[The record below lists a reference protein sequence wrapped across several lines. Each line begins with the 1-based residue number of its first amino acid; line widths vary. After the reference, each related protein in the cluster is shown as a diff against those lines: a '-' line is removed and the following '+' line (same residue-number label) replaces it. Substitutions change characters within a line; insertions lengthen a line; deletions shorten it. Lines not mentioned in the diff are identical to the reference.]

1 ARAGVH
7 CSKCGAGAALRMMY
21 IHAVAALIAFSCVL
35 KETESWGY
43 KNGILHNSIWLEQAA
58 GVYHRESRKGR
69 YQLTYKEA
77 KAVCKFEG
85 GSLASYDQL
94 EAARQIGFH
103 VCAAGWFDKGRVGY
117 PIVKPGANCGYG
129 KVGIID
135 YGYRLNKSEKWDV
148 YCYNPNSKE
157 CGGVH
162 TDQEKFLQSPG
173 FPDEYPDEQ
182 ICYWHI
188 RVRYGQ
194 RIRLQFLDLDIEDD
208 VDCISDYLE
217 IYDSYDDVSGFAGR
231 YCGDELPED
240 FLSTVMESCVDV
252 RMMATVPMSSSS
264 LLPLLGTLE
273 DDAAGVSEQTDAYL
287 TIANRLS
294 GEDGRQFF
302 PLIVKHFSRLG
313 KAFQTHIS
321 SENEELS
328 QAALQALGFCV
339 FNTHIV
345 SGIPANF
352 AEEILL
358 ALCALVL
365 KSTDKNTC
373 TRALWVISKQNFP
386 SEVVAKKTPEILKT
400 LEALQTKDIQSVL
413 TDHESLNV
421 VIKLLEQA
429 PVQMGEGAVLWIK
442 LVVPLVVHSASKV
455 RLRAAA
461 ALEMGMPLLLEKQQE
476 VAAIVEPMMSSKLIP
491 EMQKLFSTKNES
503 NVLKLWPLFVKLLG
517 KLLHKGGA
525 FINSLLY
532 LEELGFRSSSP
543 SIKKIA
549 FLAWKSLIDNFALN
563 PDILCSSKRLKLLM
577 QPLSSILVRTEALL
591 LTKLEVWWYLVV
603 KLGPNLSTNFEQVGV
618 PLLLNTLPPDASLV
632 SPTTPAR
639 NTSQSNGIGL
649 VTPKPGGPSC
659 SSPGSSSHLSLNSSV
674 STPQSYSSIQLL
686 GLEMLLHY
694 FLGSQASAA
703 AAKSSLLLSLE
714 PLTHNLLT
722 SHSFFSKHSSTLI
735 SAVRDGFISVGKD
748 APEALLRLIWTSLV
762 GHVNTTIEATGNKKE
777 RQGSEVLTLLLQAL
791 QSIVSSEALPAPR
804 ALALLEA
811 TVKAIP
817 QKVLGSAAYQV
828 ANMDVLNGTP
838 ALFLIVLFYKSSMLS
853 SFVTYEGFFVCLE
866 TLVRC
871 GLCGPTSPLA
881 FGESVLGTVSGSVQA
896 VENKEHLWRM
906 WSVVVNPLTDTITQT
921 NEVNQGDALEHN
933 FSAMHSALMFP
944 ITHLLPGSVLT
955 QMTQKTMLST
965 WSRLYK
971 AFARCSALVATAEE
985 NVCCE
990 ELCSKISSALDGE
1003 ALKNLSTLEAVA
1015 NMLLSIIENVDFS
1028 PFTPQFQQKM
1038 KSPHTPLGWVRKRNK
1053 ALGNLSTFH
1062 MLLVQCL
1069 EVFLTLVSS
1078 EENSAV
1084 LSGIGTMLFSIMS
1097 ILFTNL
1103 ALPTVI
1109 QESVASLS
1117 KPLALLYGQFG
1128 SSEGEQSKTHSLLAS
1143 KLEKLVGDVFGTLQ
1157 TRSAL
1162 QYDDELLEIL
1172 SPLLCVLFQHKS
1184 KHIRS
1189 VMTQFWNATFG
1200 NAIVLTY
1207 PDSLRPVL
1215 SQAKQKS
1222 PLILPGFQAVENSED
1237 FSGQCSSECSQLDTK
1252 ISGIMVTSVGKRDSL
1267 LVRAADLKER
1277 SSGTPSKPV
1286 SVKLDFGSPKP
1297 PRKEVLEEEAS
1308 VDFVFIPPEAKERVL
1323 TEHQKEVK
1331 RIKRVDIPAMYN
1343 NLDASLD
1350 TTVFTQFTQSQEESM
1365 DKLPTQEQAETKE
1378 INTTEEKDLK
1388 DKASYVI
1395 DQKVQDNINPDTA
1408 AQDKATNEAKETTE
1422 VPPSLD
1428 VTVSDASELH
1438 DSASHKESQSPNVS
1452 SSSDMI
1458 SGTPPKPSSRRQS
1471 FITLEKYVEGRPANS
1486 PGVTKFTGPLSRTC
1500 SQEPQKSQN
1509 DTKLPSPSSYSQPET
1524 GKEGSKESAAN
1535 ITQDS
1540 TNQADGKNLE
1550 IKAELKSVA
1559 KCPSEGTEDEDN
1571 VIPDTQNQELNEA
1584 VNPGSKSSDKPG
1596 VEVNTEMASPG
1607 GESEV
1612 FVASQDSSPVEPRRS
1627 GRRRN
1632 RPVLPGEESDQESK
1646 SKKKPPVN
1654 ALTSNDAQKST
1665 SVKKTDLVS
1674 TRTRRS
1680 RVHEENM
1687 SESGK
1692 QQNLEEKDSP
1702 SVPTTGSSQG
1712 RSRSRSR
1719 EVKQTE
1725 PTTPLS
1731 QTDDKRE
1738 SALHHSDNQT
1748 HSRPVRRTRLSNAN
1762 ADVSDKKTN
1771 SQESSPGGVSKH
1783 ADSSAS
1789 DADNQSPARPRR
1801 ARRSEAAEAQNKGKP
1816 GQVSDPSHAQTPTP
1830 TKVKLGR
1837 WKKAEEENSECSQ
1850 GNENSELQDNSQ
1862 GRGKYR
1868 TRRSSQVLLASGE
1881 NSESDASDTRDGQR
1895 SKRARRHRSSE
1906 ITPSTVISESI
1917 PVDML
1922 DKKDDRLSVPMDM
1935 SKNEPEA
1942 CLVVS
1947 PLKEIKDIHDSDDK
1961 VEAPVEDVQANEHY
1975 TSAVK
1980 ATDEQQSD
1988 KDSKMQ
1994 TDSDKEESVNTLLE
2008 ERTVENKALPS
2019 SQNSQQV
2026 AGKVELKSPKLRTC
2040 PHVKKGRGRR
2050 RSTNCNCLQVGN
2062 TPSKEECS
2070 NLQDVQDFKE
2080 NMVLLESSS
2089 LPCEAELN
2097 SISPVLPEKECVAL
2111 QDDSPAVTNV
2121 QSSPSLPILTEAEVP
2136 AESLM
2141 EKPNE
2146 SISQIAD
2153 VNEISTQAEE
2163 QHKENIDDPEN
2174 KHEEKEQERTFSV
2187 DKSSQEQPQEG
2198 PGAPDISPSPSQP
2211 VEDKPVYPEQSESPV
2226 SQEEMVHSGEKT
2238 EMPEKEEPVP
2248 ELEGAVTALPEGTEL
2263 DRMPQGEG
2271 DDGEATQIDNLQPET
2286 ALPCEASVPPQ
2297 TASTEACLDSPPK
2310 QKPSDSLCRNTDVRD
2325 SPSNSVTRGVWS
2337 PSASPS
2343 TSILKKGQKRQCEED
2358 TPSPLIKSRR
2368 VSFANP
2374 IYQQE
2379 LADDIDRRSPVIR
2392 TSSPKSKAVG
2402 QPKYITTPTKGL
2414 LSLSPRNLRSPGYR
2428 SSKKCLISEM
2438 SQEPRPILKDC
2449 VYPALVC
2456 CSTPVEA
2463 VLPQISSSMWPR
2475 GFGQL
2480 VRARNIKT
2488 VGDLSALS
2496 PNEIK
2501 LLPIRSPKVSNLKKA
2516 LKTYH
2521 EQQRK
2526 GRPDDLKSFDEM
2538 EKMTSESEDTP
2549 AAPNQ
2554 EEDQMPGDGQE
2565 VLSSEV
2571 PSTVEQ
2577 EQEPVPVDLLSD
2589 VAALGS
2595 RLTHEE
2601 LGRCSP
2607 RELGLMHEQLS
2618 GMMRSIVDHLQSRLI
2633 GNLEDSL
2640 S

>member
-1 ARAGVH
+1 
-7 CSKCGAGAALRMMY
+7 MY
-21 IHAVAALIAFSCVL
+21 
-35 KETESWGY
+35 
-43 KNGILHNSIWLEQAA
+43 
-58 GVYHRESRKGR
+58 
-69 YQLTYKEA
+69 
-77 KAVCKFEG
+77 
-85 GSLASYDQL
+85 
-94 EAARQIGFH
+94 
-103 VCAAGWFDKGRVGY
+103 
-117 PIVKPGANCGYG
+117 
-129 KVGIID
+129 
-135 YGYRLNKSEKWDV
+135 
-148 YCYNPNSKE
+148 
-157 CGGVH
+157 
-162 TDQEKFLQSPG
+162 
-173 FPDEYPDEQ
+173 
-182 ICYWHI
+182 
-188 RVRYGQ
+188 
-194 RIRLQFLDLDIEDD
+194 
-208 VDCISDYLE
+208 
-217 IYDSYDDVSGFAGR
+217 
-231 YCGDELPED
+231 
-240 FLSTVMESCVDV
+240 V

-273 DDAAGVSEQTDAYL
+273 DNAAGVSEQTDAYL

-321 SENEELS
+321 SQNEELS

-339 FNTHIV
+339 FNTNIV

-386 SEVVAKKTPEILKT
+386 AEVVAKKTPEILKT
-400 LEALQTKDIQSVL
+400 LEALQKKNIQSVL

-429 PVQMGEGAVLWIK
+429 PVLMGEGAVLWIK
-442 LVVPLVVHSASKV
+442 IVIPLVVHPASKV

-461 ALEMGMPLLLEKQQE
+461 ALEMGMPHLLEKQQE

-549 FLAWKSLIDNFALN
+549 FIAWKSLIDNFALN

-603 KLGPNLSTNFEQVGV
+603 KLGPNLSANFEQIGV
-618 PLLLNTLPPDASLV
+618 PLLLSTLPPDASLV
-632 SPTTPAR
+632 PPATPAR
-639 NTSQSNGIGL
+639 STSQSNGVGL
-649 VTPKPGGPSC
+649 VTPKPGVPSC
-659 SSPGSSSHLSLNSSV
+659 SSPGASSRLSLNSSV
-674 STPQSYSSIQLL
+674 SIPQSYTSIQLL

-703 AAKSSLLLSLE
+703 AAKNSLQLSLE
-714 PLTHNLLT
+714 PLTHSLLS

-735 SAVRDGFISVGKD
+735 TAVRDGFISVGKD
-748 APEALLRLIWTSLV
+748 APALLSLIWTSLV

-811 TVKAIP
+811 TVKALP

-838 ALFLIVLFYKSSMLS
+838 ALFLILLFYKSSMLS
-853 SFVTYEGFFVCLE
+853 SFVTDERFFVCLE
-866 TLVRC
+866 TLVSC

-881 FGESVLGTVSGSVQA
+881 FGESVLGTVSGSVEA

-933 FSAMHSALMFP
+933 FSAIHSALMFP
-944 ITHLLPGSVLT
+944 ITHLLSGSSLP

-971 AFARCSALVATAEE
+971 AFALCSALVATAEE

-990 ELCSKISSALDGE
+990 ELCARISAALDGE
-1003 ALKNLSTLEAVA
+1003 ALKSLSTLDAVV
-1015 NMLLSIIENVDFS
+1015 NILLSIIENVDFS

-1053 ALGNLSTFH
+1053 ALGNLSHFH
-1062 MLLVQCL
+1062 VLLVWSL
-1069 EVFLTLVSS
+1069 EVFLTLASS

-1084 LSGIGTMLFSIMS
+1084 LSGICAMLSSIIS
-1097 ILFTNL
+1097 LLFTNI

-1109 QESVASLS
+1109 QESLASLT
-1117 KPLALLYGQFG
+1117 KPLALLYGQVG
-1128 SSEGEQSKTHSLLAS
+1128 SSEGEQSKTHSVLGS
-1143 KLEKLVGDVFGTLQ
+1143 KLEKLVGDVLGTLQ

-1172 SPLLCVLFQHKS
+1172 SPLLCVLFQHKN
-1184 KHIRS
+1184 KQVRS
-1189 VMTQFWNATFG
+1189 VVTQFWNATFG
-1200 NAIVLTY
+1200 NAVVLTY
-1207 PDSLRPVL
+1207 PESLRPVL

-1222 PLILPGFQAVENSED
+1222 PLILPGFQGVETSED
-1237 FSGQCSSECSQLDTK
+1237 FSGQSSSECSQLDTK
-1252 ISGIMVTSVGKRDSL
+1252 ISGMMVTSVGKRDSL
-1267 LVRAADLKER
+1267 LTRAAELKER
-1277 SSGTPSKPV
+1277 SSETPSKPV

-1308 VDFVFIPPEAKERVL
+1308 VDFVFIPPETKERVL

-1331 RIKRVDIPAMYN
+1331 RTKRVDIPAMYN

-1350 TTVFTQFTQSQEESM
+1350 TTVFTQYTQSQEESL
-1365 DKLPTQEQAETKE
+1365 DKLSTQEQAETKE
-1378 INTTEEKDLK
+1378 INVAEPKDLK
-1388 DKASYVI
+1388 DEASSVSN
-1395 DQKVQDNINPDTA
+1395 DQKVQDSISPDIV
-1408 AQDKATNEAKETTE
+1408 AQDKATNEADQTTE
-1422 VPPSLD
+1422 VPPSAD
-1428 VTVSDASELH
+1428 VSASDAGQLQ
-1438 DSASHKESQSPNVS
+1438 DFASPKGTQSPNTS
-1452 SSSDMI
+1452 GSSDVI
-1458 SGTPPKPSSRRQS
+1458 SGTPPKSSSRRQS
-1471 FITLEKYVEGRPANS
+1471 FITLEKYGEGRPARS
-1486 PGVTKFTGPLSRTC
+1486 PSVKKFTGPLSRISS
-1500 SQEPQKSQN
+1500 SQEPPKSQT
-1509 DTKLPSPSSYSQPET
+1509 DSKLLPLTSYSET
-1524 GKEGSKESAAN
+1524 EIGKDVPQESATD
-1535 ITQDS
+1535 IIQDS
-1540 TNQADGKNLE
+1540 TNQTVGQNLE
-1550 IKAELKSVA
+1550 MKTELKSVA
-1559 KCPSEGTEDEDN
+1559 ECPSEGTDD
-1571 VIPDTQNQELNEA
+1571 VIPDTQGQELNEE
-1584 VNPGSKSSDKPG
+1584 VDTSNKSLDKSS
-1596 VEVNTEMASPG
+1596 VEMKTEIASPVEG
-1607 GESEV
+1607 SEV
-1612 FVASQDSSPVEPRRS
+1612 SVASQASSPVEPRRS
-1627 GRRRN
+1627 GRRRS

-1646 SKKKPPVN
+1646 SKQPKKAPVN
-1654 ALTSNDAQKST
+1654 ASSPSNDAQKST
-1665 SVKKTDLVS
+1665 PAKKTDILP

-1680 RVHEENM
+1680 KVHEEKLN
-1687 SESGK
+1687 ESGK
-1692 QQNLEEKDSP
+1692 LQNSEHKDEQKDSEVP
-1702 SVPTTGSSQG
+1702 SLAPTTSSLHG
-1712 RSRSRSR
+1712 RSRSRSK
-1719 EVKQTE
+1719 EANETE
-1725 PTTPLS
+1725 PSVEKHSPSS
-1731 QTDDKRE
+1731 QMDDKD
-1738 SALHHSDNQT
+1738 SPLNQSDSQS
-1748 HSRPVRRTRLSNAN
+1748 HSRPVRWTRATNAN
-1762 ADVSDKKTN
+1762 VDASDKRPRVEN
-1771 SQESSPGGVSKH
+1771 SQGDSPAGISKQV
-1783 ADSSAS
+1783 DSSAP
-1789 DADNQSPARPRR
+1789 DADSQSPGRPRR
-1801 ARRSEAAEAQNKGKP
+1801 ARRSEAADAQNKDKTGL
-1816 GQVSDPSHAQTPTP
+1816 GNEQVSDLSHAQTPTP
-1830 TKVKLGR
+1830 VKGKLGR
-1837 WKKAEEENSECSQ
+1837 RKRAEEETSNISKGTTPSDSVNSECSQ
-1850 GNENSELQDNSQ
+1850 GNEIESQDSSQ

-1868 TRRSSQVLLASGE
+1868 TRRSSQALLASVE
-1881 NSESDASDTRDGQR
+1881 NLEPDGPDIRDGQR
-1895 SKRARRHRSSE
+1895 SKRARGHKSSE
-1906 ITPSTVISESI
+1906 MMPSTVINENAPGVMLGKEDVDIPSI
-1917 PVDML
+1917 P
-1922 DKKDDRLSVPMDM
+1922 MDTC
-1935 SKNEPEA
+1935 KNESEA
-1942 CLVVS
+1942 CLGVGTLNEVQDAH
-1947 PLKEIKDIHDSDDK
+1947 KADDK
-1961 VEAPVEDVQANEHY
+1961 DEAPVAEDQASEHCI
-1975 TSAVK
+1975 SDVK
-1980 ATDEQQSD
+1980 STDGEQQSD
-1988 KDSKMQ
+1988 KDSNMQ
-1994 TDSDKEESVNTLLE
+1994 TDSDKESSVNAVLE
-2008 ERTVENKALPS
+2008 ESAVEKETLP
-2019 SQNSQQV
+2019 SQNSLQQP
-2026 AGKVELKSPKLRTC
+2026 AKVELKAPKLHSC
-2040 PHVKKGRGRR
+2040 PHRSRRGRR
-2050 RSTNCNCLQVGN
+2050 RSTNCNCLQVGS
-2062 TPSKEECS
+2062 TPSKEQCS
-2070 NLQDVQDFKE
+2070 NSQDVQDLKE
-2080 NMVLLESSS
+2080 NEVLLESSS
-2089 LPCEAELN
+2089 LPPEPDLN
-2097 SISPVLPEKECVAL
+2097 SIASVLPEKESVAL
-2111 QDDSPAVTNV
+2111 QDDGHDVTNV
-2121 QSSPSLPILTEAEVP
+2121 QCSPSLPSLTEAEVST
-2136 AESLM
+2136 ESLV
-2141 EKPNE
+2141 EKQNE
-2146 SISQIAD
+2146 SLSQFSDA
-2153 VNEISTQAEE
+2153 NEGTTQAEE
-2163 QHKENIDDPEN
+2163 RHKNNVDDTED
-2174 KHEEKEQERTFSV
+2174 KHEEKEQISSESTF
-2187 DKSSQEQPQEG
+2187 SQEQPQEG
-2198 PGAPDISPSPSQP
+2198 PGEPGASPSHSQP
-2211 VEDKPVYPEQSESPV
+2211 VEDKPVYQEQSESPV
-2226 SQEEMVHSGEKT
+2226 SQEEMAHTGEKI
-2238 EMPEKEEPVP
+2238 EMPEKQELVP
-2248 ELEGAVTALPEGTEL
+2248 ELDGAVTALPEGTEL
-2263 DRMPQGEG
+2263 DKTSHEEG
-2271 DDGEATQIDNLQPET
+2271 DDGEITQIDKDLQSET

-2297 TASTEACLDSPPK
+2297 TASEEACLDSPPK
-2310 QKPSDSLCRNTDVRD
+2310 EKSSDSLCRNTEARQ

-2343 TSILKKGQKRQCEED
+2343 TSILKKGQKRQFEED
-2358 TPSPLIKSRR
+2358 SPSPIIKSRR

-2414 LSLSPRNLRSPGYR
+2414 LTLSPRNLRSPGYK

-2438 SQEPRPILKDC
+2438 SQEPQPIPKDC

-2526 GRPDDLKSFDEM
+2526 VRPDDLKSFDEM
-2538 EKMTSESEDTP
+2538 EKMTSEPEETT

-2554 EEDQMPGDGQE
+2554 EQDQTPGDGQE
-2565 VLSSEV
+2565 VIS
-2571 PSTVEQ
+2571 STVEQ
-2577 EQEPVPVDLLSD
+2577 KQEEPVPVELLSD

-2601 LGRCSP
+2601 LSRCSP
-2607 RELGLMHEQLS
+2607 RELGLLHEELG
-2618 GMMRSIVDHLQSRLI
+2618 GMMRSIVNHLQSRLVS
-2633 GNLEDSL
+2633 NLEDSL

>member
-1 ARAGVH
+1 
-7 CSKCGAGAALRMMY
+7 
-21 IHAVAALIAFSCVL
+21 
-35 KETESWGY
+35 
-43 KNGILHNSIWLEQAA
+43 
-58 GVYHRESRKGR
+58 
-69 YQLTYKEA
+69 
-77 KAVCKFEG
+77 
-85 GSLASYDQL
+85 
-94 EAARQIGFH
+94 
-103 VCAAGWFDKGRVGY
+103 
-117 PIVKPGANCGYG
+117 
-129 KVGIID
+129 
-135 YGYRLNKSEKWDV
+135 
-148 YCYNPNSKE
+148 
-157 CGGVH
+157 
-162 TDQEKFLQSPG
+162 
-173 FPDEYPDEQ
+173 
-182 ICYWHI
+182 
-188 RVRYGQ
+188 
-194 RIRLQFLDLDIEDD
+194 
-208 VDCISDYLE
+208 
-217 IYDSYDDVSGFAGR
+217 
-231 YCGDELPED
+231 
-240 FLSTVMESCVDV
+240 
-252 RMMATVPMSSSS
+252 MMATVPMSSSS

-273 DDAAGVSEQTDAYL
+273 DVAAGVSEQTDAYL

-321 SENEELS
+321 SENEELR

-339 FNTHIV
+339 FSTHIV

-358 ALCALVL
+358 TLCALVL

-373 TRALWVISKQNFP
+373 TRALWVISKQNF
-386 SEVVAKKTPEILKT
+386 SAEVVAKKTPEILKT

-442 LVVPLVVHSASKV
+442 LIVPLVVHSASKV

-476 VAAIVEPMMSSKLIP
+476 VAALVEPMMSSKLIP

-517 KLLHKGGA
+517 KMLHKGGA

-603 KLGPNLSTNFEQVGV
+603 KLGPNLSANFEQVGV
-618 PLLLNTLPPDASLV
+618 PLLLSTLPPDASLV
-632 SPTTPAR
+632 SPATPAR

-659 SSPGSSSHLSLNSSV
+659 SSPGASSHLSLNSSV
-674 STPQSYSSIQLL
+674 STPLSYASIQLL

-703 AAKSSLLLSLE
+703 AAKNNLQLNLE

-762 GHVNTTIEATGNKKE
+762 GHVNTTIEAAGNKKE

-838 ALFLIVLFYKSSMLS
+838 ALFLILLFYKSSMLS

-866 TLVRC
+866 TLVTC

-881 FGESVLGTVSGSVQA
+881 FGESVLGTVSGSVES
-896 VENKEHLWRM
+896 VENREHLWRM

-933 FSAMHSALMFP
+933 FSAIHSALMFP
-944 ITHLLPGSVLT
+944 ITHLLPGSGLP

-990 ELCSKISSALDGE
+990 ELCARISSALDSE
-1003 ALKNLSTLEAVA
+1003 ALKNLSTLDAVA
-1015 NMLLSIIENVDFS
+1015 NILMSIVENVDFS

-1038 KSPHTPLGWVRKRNK
+1038 KSPHTPLRWVRKRNK

-1062 MLLVQCL
+1062 ALFVQSL
-1069 EVFLTLVSS
+1069 EVFITLASS
-1078 EENSAV
+1078 EANSIV
-1084 LSGIGTMLFSIMS
+1084 LSGIGTMLFSIVS
-1097 ILFTNL
+1097 ILFTNIS
-1103 ALPTVI
+1103 LPTVI
-1109 QESVASLS
+1109 KELLASLT
-1117 KPLALLYGQFG
+1117 KLLALLYGPVV
-1128 SSEGEQSKTHSLLAS
+1128 SSEGQQSKTHTMLAF
-1143 KLEKLVGDVFGTLQ
+1143 KLEKLVGDVFGILQ
-1157 TRSAL
+1157 TRSAV
-1162 QYDDELLEIL
+1162 QYNDELLEIL
-1172 SPLLCVLFQHKS
+1172 SPLLCVLFQNKS

-1189 VMTQFWNATFG
+1189 VMTQFWNGTFG
-1200 NAIVLTY
+1200 NALVLTY

-1215 SQAKQKS
+1215 NQAKQKS
-1222 PLILPGFQAVENSED
+1222 PLILPGFRSVDNSED
-1237 FSGQCSSECSQLDTK
+1237 FSGQCSSEGSQLDTK
-1252 ISGIMVTSVGKRDSL
+1252 ISGMMVTSVGKRESL
-1267 LVRAADLKER
+1267 LTRAAVLQER

-1297 PRKEVLEEEAS
+1297 PHKEVLEEEAS

-1331 RIKRVDIPAMYN
+1331 RTKRVDIPAMYN

-1350 TTVFTQFTQSQEESM
+1350 TTVFTQYTQSQEESM
-1365 DKLPTQEQAETKE
+1365 DKLPTQEQAEAKE
-1378 INTTEEKDLK
+1378 IDMTDAQDLK

-1395 DQKVQDNINPDTA
+1395 DDERVQNNINPDLA
-1408 AQDKATNEAKETTE
+1408 AQEKATNEENQTTE
-1422 VPPSLD
+1422 VLSSLD
-1428 VTVSDASELH
+1428 VTAADAGEH
-1438 DSASHKESQSPNVS
+1438 QDSESQSPNVS

-1471 FITLEKYVEGRPANS
+1471 FITLEKYGEDRPANS
-1486 PGVTKFTGPLSRTC
+1486 PSVTKFTGPLSRTSF

-1509 DTKLPSPSSYSQPET
+1509 DSNLPSPSSYSQPET
-1524 GKEGSKESAAN
+1524 GNEVSKESAAN
-1535 ITQDS
+1535 ITEDS
-1540 TNQADGKNLE
+1540 TNKSDGLE
-1550 IKAELKSVA
+1550 IEAELNSVA
-1559 KCPSEGTEDEDN
+1559 TCPSEGTEED
-1571 VIPDTQNQELNEA
+1571 VIPDTQNQELTEVA
-1584 VNPGSKSSDKPG
+1584 DPDKSLDKFSVKG
-1596 VEVNTEMASPG
+1596 NMEIASPG
-1607 GESEV
+1607 RKSEV

-1627 GRRRN
+1627 GRRRSK
-1632 RPVLPGEESDQESK
+1632 PVLPGEVSDQESK
-1646 SKKKPPVN
+1646 STKKLSVN
-1654 ALTSNDAQKST
+1654 ASTLNDAQKPA
-1665 SVKKTDLVS
+1665 SVKNNLP

-1680 RVHEENM
+1680 RVHEENK
-1687 SESGK
+1687 SESVK
-1692 QQNLEEKDSP
+1692 LQNLEQKDERSDSQVP
-1702 SVPTTGSSQG
+1702 SLAITNSSRG
-1712 RSRSRSR
+1712 RKSRSK
-1719 EVKQTE
+1719 EVTKTE
-1725 PTTPLS
+1725 QSPLS
-1731 QTDDKRE
+1731 SSDDKE
-1738 SALHHSDNQT
+1738 SSPLNQSHSQS
-1748 HSRPVRRTRLSNAN
+1748 HGRPVRRTRLSNVN
-1762 ADVSDKKTN
+1762 ADVSDKTQRVEN
-1771 SQESSPGGVSKH
+1771 SQEDSPGSVSKH
-1783 ADSSAS
+1783 MDSSAS
-1789 DADNQSPARPRR
+1789 DADSQSPARPRR
-1801 ARRSEAAEAQNKGKP
+1801 ARRAEAAEAQNKEKP
-1816 GQVSDPSHAQTPTP
+1816 GLRNEQVCDPSHAQTPTT

-1837 WKKAEEENSECSQ
+1837 RKKANEENSECSQ
-1850 GNENSELQDNSQ
+1850 GNDLSELQDNSQ

-1868 TRRSSQVLLASGE
+1868 TRRSSQALLASGE
-1881 NSESDASDTRDGQR
+1881 NSESDASDTRDGQKP
-1895 SKRARRHRSSE
+1895 KRARGYKSPE
-1906 ITPSTVISESI
+1906 ITTSAVITENAHVDVLGKEDEGSI
-1917 PVDML
+1917 
-1922 DKKDDRLSVPMDM
+1922 SVPMDVP
-1935 SKNEPEA
+1935 KNEPEA
-1942 CLVVS
+1942 CLVVG
-1947 PLKEIKDIHDSDDK
+1947 PLNDIQDVHEADDK
-1961 VEAPVEDVQANEHY
+1961 VESPVAEIQANEHY
-1975 TSAVK
+1975 TSDVK
-1980 ATDEQQSD
+1980 SADDEQQSD
-1988 KDSKMQ
+1988 SKMKMDSDKKESVITVLEERTVVNEALPSSQNSLQSDSKMQ
-1994 TDSDKEESVNTLLE
+1994 MDSDKEESVNAVLE
-2008 ERTVENKALPS
+2008 ERTVVTEALPS
-2019 SQNSQQV
+2019 SQNSLQLAQN
-2026 AGKVELKSPKLRTC
+2026 VEVKSLKPRKC
-2040 PHVKKGRGRR
+2040 PHSKRSRWRR
-2050 RSTNCNCLQVGN
+2050 QSTNCKCLQAGS
-2062 TPSKEECS
+2062 TPSKEESS
-2070 NLQDVQDFKE
+2070 NSQDVQNITE
-2080 NMVLLESSS
+2080 NMVQLESSS
-2089 LPCEAELN
+2089 LPPEALSN
-2097 SISPVLPEKECVAL
+2097 SITSVLPEKESVVL
-2111 QDDSPAVTNV
+2111 QDNCPTVANA
-2121 QSSPSLPILTEAEVP
+2121 QSSPSLPVFTEAEVP
-2136 AESLM
+2136 AVSLV

-2146 SISQIAD
+2146 SISQFSD
-2153 VNEISTQAEE
+2153 VIDDAREAEE
-2163 QHKENIDDPEN
+2163 CSKDTVDDTEN
-2174 KHEEKEQERTFSV
+2174 KHEETKQDKNVSK
-2187 DKSSQEQPQEG
+2187 DKSTQEQPQED
-2198 PGAPDISPSPSQP
+2198 PGAPEVSPSPSQS
-2211 VEDKPVYPEQSESPV
+2211 VEDKPIYQEQSESPV
-2226 SQEEMVHSGEKT
+2226 SQEEIVHSREET
-2238 EMPEKEEPVP
+2238 EVPEKEELVP
-2248 ELEGAVTALPEGTEL
+2248 ELEGAITALPEGTEL
-2263 DRMPQGEG
+2263 DRFPQEEG
-2271 DDGEATQIDNLQPET
+2271 DDGEATQIDNDLQPET
-2286 ALPCEASVPPQ
+2286 VLPCEASVPLQ
-2297 TASTEACLDSPPK
+2297 TALSEACLDSPPK
-2310 QKPSDSLCRNTDVRD
+2310 EKSLDSLCSNTEARQ

-2343 TSILKKGQKRQCEED
+2343 TSILKKGLKRQCEED

-2414 LSLSPRNLRSPGYR
+2414 SLSPRNLRTPGYK

-2438 SQEPRPILKDC
+2438 SQEPRPIPKDC

-2463 VLPQISSSMWPR
+2463 VLPQISSAMWPR

-2516 LKTYH
+2516 LKTYY

-2526 GRPDDLKSFDEM
+2526 GRPDDLKSFDVM
-2538 EKMTSESEDTP
+2538 EKMTSEPEETP
-2549 AAPNQ
+2549 AAPN
-2554 EEDQMPGDGQE
+2554 EEDQVSGDGQE
-2565 VLSSEV
+2565 ILSSEM

-2577 EQEPVPVDLLSD
+2577 KQEEPMPVDLLSD

-2595 RLTHEE
+2595 RLTHNE
-2601 LGRCSP
+2601 LSRCSP
-2607 RELGLMHEQLS
+2607 MELGLMHEQLS
-2618 GMMRSIVDHLQSRLI
+2618 GMMRNIVDHLQSRLVS
-2633 GNLEDSL
+2633 NLEDSL

>member
-1 ARAGVH
+1 
-7 CSKCGAGAALRMMY
+7 
-21 IHAVAALIAFSCVL
+21 
-35 KETESWGY
+35 
-43 KNGILHNSIWLEQAA
+43 
-58 GVYHRESRKGR
+58 
-69 YQLTYKEA
+69 
-77 KAVCKFEG
+77 
-85 GSLASYDQL
+85 
-94 EAARQIGFH
+94 
-103 VCAAGWFDKGRVGY
+103 
-117 PIVKPGANCGYG
+117 
-129 KVGIID
+129 
-135 YGYRLNKSEKWDV
+135 
-148 YCYNPNSKE
+148 
-157 CGGVH
+157 
-162 TDQEKFLQSPG
+162 
-173 FPDEYPDEQ
+173 
-182 ICYWHI
+182 
-188 RVRYGQ
+188 
-194 RIRLQFLDLDIEDD
+194 
-208 VDCISDYLE
+208 
-217 IYDSYDDVSGFAGR
+217 
-231 YCGDELPED
+231 
-240 FLSTVMESCVDV
+240 
-252 RMMATVPMSSSS
+252 MMATVSMSSSS

-302 PLIVKHFSRLG
+302 PLIVKHFPRLG

-339 FNTHIV
+339 FNTNIV

-358 ALCALVL
+358 VLCALVL
-365 KSTDKNTC
+365 KTTDKNTC
-373 TRALWVISKQNFP
+373 TRALWVVSKQNFP
-386 SEVVAKKTPEILKT
+386 AEVVAKKTPELLKT

-429 PVQMGEGAVLWIK
+429 PVPMSEGAVLWIK
-442 LVVPLVVHSASKV
+442 LVIPLVVHPASKV
-455 RLRAAA
+455 RLRAAT

-549 FLAWKSLIDNFALN
+549 FIAWKSLIDNFALN

-603 KLGPNLSTNFEQVGV
+603 KLGPNLSANFEQVGV
-618 PLLLNTLPPDASLV
+618 PLLLSTLPPDASLV
-632 SPTTPAR
+632 SSATSAR
-639 NTSQSNGIGL
+639 STSQSNGLGL
-649 VTPKPGGPSC
+649 GTPKPAVPSC
-659 SSPGSSSHLSLNSSV
+659 SSPGATSRLSLNSSM
-674 STPQSYSSIQLL
+674 SIPQSYSSIQLL

-694 FLGSQASAA
+694 FLGSQACAA
-703 AAKSSLLLSLE
+703 AAKNSLQLSLE
-714 PLTHNLLT
+714 PLTHNLLS

-748 APEALLRLIWTSLV
+748 APEALLSLIWTSLV
-762 GHVNTTIEATGNKKE
+762 GHVNTTIEAVGNKKE

-811 TVKAIP
+811 TLKTIP

-838 ALFLIVLFYKSSMLS
+838 ALFLILLFFKSSMLS
-853 SFVTYEGFFVCLE
+853 SFVTDERFFVCLE
-866 TLVRC
+866 TLVSC

-881 FGESVLGTVSGSVQA
+881 FGESVLGTVSGSVEA

-933 FSAMHSALMFP
+933 FSAIHSALMFP
-944 ITHLLPGSVLT
+944 VTHLLPGSGLP

-990 ELCSKISSALDGE
+990 ELCARISAALDGE
-1003 ALKNLSTLEAVA
+1003 ALKSLSTLDAVA
-1015 NMLLSIIENVDFS
+1015 NILLSIIESVDFS

-1053 ALGNLSTFH
+1053 ALGNLSNFH
-1062 MLLVQCL
+1062 VLLVQSL
-1069 EVFLTLVSS
+1069 EAFLTLASS
-1078 EENSAV
+1078 EESSAV
-1084 LSGIGTMLFSIMS
+1084 LSGIGTMLFSILS

-1109 QESVASLS
+1109 QESLASLT
-1117 KPLALLYGQFG
+1117 KPLALLYGQTG
-1128 SSEGEQSKTHSLLAS
+1128 SSEGEQSKTHSVLES
-1143 KLEKLVGDVFGTLQ
+1143 KLEKLVGDMLGTLQ
-1157 TRSAL
+1157 ARSTL
-1162 QYDDELLEIL
+1162 QYDDELLEVL

-1189 VMTQFWNATFG
+1189 VITQFWNVTFG
-1200 NAIVLTY
+1200 NALVLSY
-1207 PDSLRPVL
+1207 PENLRPVL
-1215 SQAKQKS
+1215 NQAKQKS

-1237 FSGQCSSECSQLDTK
+1237 FSGQCSSECSQLDPK
-1252 ISGIMVTSVGKRDSL
+1252 ISGMMVSSVGKRESL
-1267 LVRAADLKER
+1267 LTRAAELKER

-1297 PRKEVLEEEAS
+1297 QRKEVLEEEAS

-1331 RIKRVDIPAMYN
+1331 RTKRVDIPAMYN
-1343 NLDASLD
+1343 NLDVSLD
-1350 TTVFTQFTQSQEESM
+1350 TTVFTQYTQSQEESM
-1365 DKLPTQEQAETKE
+1365 DKLPTQDQAETKE
-1378 INTTEEKDLK
+1378 IKITEPKDLK
-1388 DKASYVI
+1388 AEASSVSD
-1395 DQKVQDNINPDTA
+1395 DQKVQDDITPDTV
-1408 AQDKATNEAKETTE
+1408 AQDKATNEANQNAEM
-1422 VPPSLD
+1422 PLSPD
-1428 VTVSDASELH
+1428 VTALDASELQ
-1438 DSASHKESQSPNVS
+1438 DSATHKESQSPNVS
-1452 SSSDMI
+1452 GSSDMI

-1471 FITLEKYVEGRPANS
+1471 FITLEKYGEGRPASS
-1486 PGVTKFTGPLSRTC
+1486 PSVSEFTGPLSRTSC
-1500 SQEPQKSQN
+1500 SQEPPKSQN
-1509 DTKLPSPSSYSQPET
+1509 DVKLPPPASYSQPEI
-1524 GKEGSKESAAN
+1524 GQEISKESAAN

-1540 TNQADGKNLE
+1540 TYQADGKNLE

-1559 KCPSEGTEDEDN
+1559 KCPSEGTEDEED
-1571 VIPDTQNQELNEA
+1571 VIPDTQTQELNEA
-1584 VNPGSKSSDKPG
+1584 VDAGNKSSDKDS
-1596 VEVNTEMASPG
+1596 VEVNTEIASPG
-1607 GESEV
+1607 RDSEV
-1612 FVASQDSSPVEPRRS
+1612 FAASQDSSQVEPRRS
-1627 GRRRN
+1627 GRRRS

-1646 SKKKPPVN
+1646 GKQQKKASVN
-1654 ALTSNDAQKST
+1654 ASASNDAQKST
-1665 SVKKTDLVS
+1665 PAKKTDILP

-1692 QQNLEEKDSP
+1692 MQNSEQKDEQKDSQ
-1702 SVPTTGSSQG
+1702 VTCLATTTSSSQG
-1712 RSRSRSR
+1712 RSKSRSK
-1719 EVKQTE
+1719 EVNQTE
-1725 PTTPLS
+1725 PSIEKQSPLS
-1731 QTDDKRE
+1731 QTDDKTE
-1738 SALHHSDNQT
+1738 SPLNQSDSQSHN
-1748 HSRPVRRTRLSNAN
+1748 RPVRRTRVTNAN
-1762 ADVSDKKTN
+1762 VEVSDKRQSGEN
-1771 SQESSPGGVSKH
+1771 SQGDSPAGVSKQV
-1783 ADSSAS
+1783 DSSAS
-1789 DADNQSPARPRR
+1789 DADGQSPGRLRR
-1801 ARRSEAAEAQNKGKP
+1801 SRRSEAAEAQNKDKP
-1816 GQVSDPSHAQTPTP
+1816 GLRNEQGSDPSNAQTQTP
-1830 TKVKLGR
+1830 AKGKVGR
-1837 WKKAEEENSECSQ
+1837 RKKAEEEMSNISKDTTPSGSVNSECSQ
-1850 GNENSELQDNSQ
+1850 GNESSELQDNSQ

-1868 TRRSSQVLLASGE
+1868 TRRSSQALLASVE
-1881 NSESDASDTRDGQR
+1881 NSESDGSDIRDGQR
-1895 SKRARRHRSSE
+1895 SKRARWYKSSE
-1906 ITPSTVISESI
+1906 LMPSTVINENA
-1917 PVDML
+1917 PGDML
-1922 DKKDDRLSVPMDM
+1922 GKEDADIPSVPMDV
-1935 SKNEPEA
+1935 SKNESEA
-1942 CLVVS
+1942 SLGVGTLNEVQD
-1947 PLKEIKDIHDSDDK
+1947 LHKADDK
-1961 VEAPVEDVQANEHY
+1961 DEVPVVEGLATEHY
-1975 TSAVK
+1975 ISEVKSAD
-1980 ATDEQQSD
+1980 DEQQSD
-1988 KDSKMQ
+1988 KHSKMQ
-1994 TDSDKEESVNTLLE
+1994 TDSDLETVNTVLE
-2008 ERTVENKALPS
+2008 ERAVEKETLPS
-2019 SQNSQQV
+2019 SQNSLQLPE
-2026 AGKVELKSPKLRTC
+2026 KVESKAPELHTC
-2040 PHVKKGRGRR
+2040 PHSGHSKRGRGRR
-2050 RSTNCNCLQVGN
+2050 RSTNCNCLQVSS
-2062 TPSKEECS
+2062 TPSKEQCS
-2070 NLQDVQDFKE
+2070 NSQDVQDLKE
-2080 NMVLLESSS
+2080 NKVLLESSS
-2089 LPCEAELN
+2089 LPTEAELN
-2097 SISPVLPEKECVAL
+2097 SITSVSPEKESVAL
-2111 QDDSPAVTNV
+2111 QDNCPDIANV
-2121 QSSPSLPILTEAEVP
+2121 QSSPSLPSLTEAEVP
-2136 AESLM
+2136 AESPV
-2141 EKPNE
+2141 EKHNE
-2146 SISQIAD
+2146 SVSQSSD
-2153 VNEISTQAEE
+2153 VKEATDQAEE
-2163 QHKENIDDPEN
+2163 HHKDNVDDTED
-2174 KHEEKEQERTFSV
+2174 KHEEKEQDPISSENTFS
-2187 DKSSQEQPQEG
+2187 QAQPQEG
-2198 PGAPDISPSPSQP
+2198 PSAPDASPSHSQP
-2211 VEDKPVYPEQSESPV
+2211 VEDKPICQEHSKSPV
-2226 SQEEMVHSGEKT
+2226 SQEEIVQSGDKI
-2238 EMPEKEEPVP
+2238 EMPEKEELVP
-2248 ELEGAVTALPEGTEL
+2248 ELDGAVTALPEGTEL
-2263 DRMPQGEG
+2263 DRTPLEEA
-2271 DDGEATQIDNLQPET
+2271 DDGEATQIDKDLQPET

-2297 TASTEACLDSPPK
+2297 TASAEACLDSPPK
-2310 QKPSDSLCRNTDVRD
+2310 QTSSDSLCRNAEVRQ
-2325 SPSNSVTRGVWS
+2325 SPSSSVTRGVWS

-2343 TSILKKGQKRQCEED
+2343 TSILKKGQKRPCEED
-2358 TPSPLIKSRR
+2358 SPSPLIKSRR

-2414 LSLSPRNLRSPGYR
+2414 LTLSPRNLRSPGYK

-2438 SQEPRPILKDC
+2438 SQESRPIPKDC
-2449 VYPALVC
+2449 VYPVLVC

-2496 PNEIK
+2496 PSEIK

-2538 EKMTSESEDTP
+2538 EKMTSELEETT
-2549 AAPNQ
+2549 AAPDQ
-2554 EEDQMPGDGQE
+2554 EEDQMSGEGQE
-2565 VLSSEV
+2565 VVSSEV

-2577 EQEPVPVDLLSD
+2577 KQEEPVPVELLSD

-2618 GMMRSIVDHLQSRLI
+2618 GMMRSIVDHLQSRLVS
-2633 GNLEDSL
+2633 NLEDSL

>member
-1 ARAGVH
+1 MYSFLILSNLVTPKENLNIFSSATSSSDSCLFLSSFILLDTARAGVH

-240 FLSTVMESCVDV
+240 FLSTGNVMTIKFLADSSVSAGGFKLLKKNMIIVIKIHLFLQDV

-1038 KSPHTPLGWVRKRNK
+1038 KSPRTPLGWVRKRNK

-1471 FITLEKYVEGRPANS
+1471 FITLEKYVE
-1486 PGVTKFTGPLSRTC
+1486 
-1500 SQEPQKSQN
+1500 
-1509 DTKLPSPSSYSQPET
+1509 ET

-1801 ARRSEAAEAQNKGKP
+1801 ARRSEAAEAQNK
-1816 GQVSDPSHAQTPTP
+1816 
-1830 TKVKLGR
+1830 
-1837 WKKAEEENSECSQ
+1837 
-1850 GNENSELQDNSQ
+1850 
-1862 GRGKYR
+1862 
-1868 TRRSSQVLLASGE
+1868 
-1881 NSESDASDTRDGQR
+1881 
-1895 SKRARRHRSSE
+1895 
-1906 ITPSTVISESI
+1906 
-1917 PVDML
+1917 

-1994 TDSDKEESVNTLLE
+1994 TDSDKEESVNTILE

-2019 SQNSQQV
+2019 SQNSQQ
-2026 AGKVELKSPKLRTC
+2026 
-2040 PHVKKGRGRR
+2040 
-2050 RSTNCNCLQVGN
+2050 
-2062 TPSKEECS
+2062 
-2070 NLQDVQDFKE
+2070 E

-2121 QSSPSLPILTEAEVP
+2121 QSSPSLPILTEAE
-2136 AESLM
+2136 
-2141 EKPNE
+2141 
-2146 SISQIAD
+2146 
-2153 VNEISTQAEE
+2153 AEE